1 MTVVFSRAGAA
12 ALAVLALVLTT
23 IGVAVPAPVS
33 AQPTEES
40 PEFLD
45 LDIAEITPSVVSL
58 TSEPVVT
65 VKGTVTNVGDRDVE
79 DIWVRLQRAPVIS
92 DAAALRTSLSLDQSG
107 FDTVGEFEQ
116 VTDRLSQG
124 DRVDFTIELPLRSD
138 LEPSLGIDTPGVY
151 PLLVNVNGSPEYGGQ
166 ARLDD
171 ARFLLPV
178 LGIPAGQDT
187 ESPRTSASA
196 EASGATDTVPRSE
209 TGTFPAVP
217 PEVSSP
223 VAVSMLW
230 PLADTPRLASG
241 VPGSVNEPVRLVDDV
256 LATSLAEGG
265 RLDGLLRAAERAL
278 ETDPRVTEGMCLA
291 VDPDLLVTVTNM
303 TREYLVVDDP
313 ADPMGE
319 AHPGT
324 GTDAAIAWLGRIR
337 TLAAT
342 MCTIPVPFAQVDL
355 TALAELDDPS
365 LTAPALESPGTIV
378 DTILRT
384 TSLPGVVW
392 PDSGVLTESA
402 GLLAAAN
409 GPVTALLADTAVEDG
424 RAGMSGL
431 PPRNSVRVSGVD
443 GLTAGLFDA
452 AAAAALAGMG
462 DEPTTPSFVT
472 KSARYDLGDDSATAR
487 FQDALGALAWPALVP
502 SVNDATGLP
511 LPPAGRSVLF
521 APPQVWS
528 PSPDEASATLSMIS
542 SLVRSGTATTRPF
555 ADFVA
560 AAAATA
566 DDPNASLLTYPEQAV
581 TDGVSEEVLTIAAEQ
596 PPRLDALQAAMIEDP
611 QAQLTPQEFL
621 APLREDLLRAM
632 SSAGRRGEDPE
643 GAADAANLRAV
654 EVEEAVDGMFAGVT
668 VLSPGGVYTLTSEQS
683 PLLLVARNDLPVG
696 ITVRL
701 NVDAPAAMEITDIGP
716 TQLPPRGSRT
726 LTVPAQISDSRKL
739 ELEFSLTTDSGLS
752 LGSPTNV
759 TVRSNAYGRILAIVT
774 GCAGALLLFLAG
786 RRLLHRFCG
795 EPDPADEGYERE

>member
-1 MTVVFSRAGAA
+1 MTVVVSRTGAA
-12 ALAVLALVLTT
+12 VLAVLALVLTT
-23 IGVAVPAPVS
+23 IGVAFPAPGS
-33 AQPTEES
+33 AQPTSES
-40 PEFLD
+40 PEFLE
-45 LDIAEITPSVVSL
+45 LDIARITPSVVSL
-58 TSEPVVT
+58 TSESVVT

-79 DIWVRLQRAPVIS
+79 DVWVRLQRAPVIS
-92 DAAALRTSLSLDQSG
+92 DPAALRTSLSLDQSG
-107 FDTVGEFEQ
+107 FDTVGEFEE
-116 VTDRLSQG
+116 VTDRLGQG

-138 LEPSLGIDTPGVY
+138 DEPSLGIDTPGVY

-178 LGIPAGQDT
+178 LGIPAGQEPD
-187 ESPRTSASA
+187 SPRTSTSA
-196 EASGATDTVPRSE
+196 GSNGTDATTSRSAAD
-209 TGTFPAVP
+209 TFPAVP
-217 PEVSSP
+217 PDVSRP
-223 VAVSMLW
+223 VAFSMLW

-241 VPGSVNEPVRLVDDV
+241 VPGSVSDPVRLVDDV
-256 LATSLAEGG
+256 LATSLADGG
-265 RLDGLLRAAERAL
+265 RLDGLLRAAEQAL
-278 ETDPRVTEGMCLA
+278 ESDPRITEGMCLA
-291 VDPDLLVTVTNM
+291 VDPDLLVTVANM
-303 TREYLVVDDP
+303 TRDYLVVDDP
-313 ADPMGE
+313 ADPMGD
-319 AHPGT
+319 AQPGT
-324 GTDAAIAWLGRIR
+324 GTEAAIAWLERIR
-337 TLAAT
+337 TLAAS
-342 MCTIPVPFAQVDL
+342 MCTVALPFAQVDL

-365 LTAPALESPGTIV
+365 LNAPALESPRTIV

-392 PDSGVLTESA
+392 PDSGVLTENA

-431 PPRNSVRVSGVD
+431 PARNALRVSGVD

-452 AAAAALAGMG
+452 SAAAALAGMG
-462 DEPTTPSFVT
+462 EEPATPSFVT
-472 KSARYDLGDDSATAR
+472 KSARYDLAGDSATAR
-487 FQDALGALAWPALVP
+487 LQDALGALAWPALVP
-502 SVNDATGLP
+502 SVSEATGLP
-511 LPPAGRSVLF
+511 QPPADRSVLF
-521 APPQVWS
+521 APPQVWT
-528 PSPDEASATLSMIS
+528 PSPEEASATLSMLS
-542 SLVRSGTATTRPF
+542 SLVRSGTATARPF
-555 ADFVA
+555 AEFVA
-560 AAAATA
+560 SAAATA
-566 DDPNASLLTYPEQAV
+566 DAPNASVLSYPEQAI
-581 TDGVSEEVLTIAAEQ
+581 TDGVPAEVLAIAAEQ
-596 PPRLDALQAAMIEDP
+596 PPRLDALQAALIEDP

-632 SSAGRRGEDPE
+632 SSSARRGQDP
-643 GAADAANLRAV
+643 GAAAAAADLRAA
-654 EVEEAVDGMFAGVT
+654 EVVEAVDGMFAGVT

-726 LTVPAQISDSRKL
+726 LTVPARISDSRKL
-739 ELEFSLTTDSGLS
+739 SLEFSLTTDSGLS

-786 RRLLHRFCG
+786 RRLLHRFRG

>member
-1 MTVVFSRAGAA
+1 MVVSRAGAA
-12 ALAVLALVLTT
+12 VLAVLALVLTT
-23 IGVAVPAPVS
+23 IGVAIPAPVS
-33 AQPTEES
+33 AQPTSES
-40 PEFLD
+40 PEFLE
-45 LDIAEITPSVVSL
+45 LDIGEITPSVVSL
-58 TSEPVVT
+58 TSESVVT
-65 VKGTVTNVGDRDVE
+65 VKGTVTNIGDRDVE
-79 DIWVRLQRAPVIS
+79 DVWVRLQRAPVIS
-92 DAAALRTSLSLDQSG
+92 DPAALRTSLSLDQSG
-107 FDTVGEFEQ
+107 FDTVGEFEE
-116 VTDRLSQG
+116 VTDRLGQG
-124 DRVDFTIELPLRSD
+124 DRVDFTIELPLRSEA
-138 LEPSLGIDTPGVY
+138 EPSLGIDTPGVY

-178 LGIPAGQDT
+178 LGIPAGQDI
-187 ESPRTSASA
+187 SGPRTSAAA
-196 EASGATDTVPRSE
+196 EADE
-209 TGTFPAVP
+209 TGSTTPSAADPLPAVP
-217 PEVSSP
+217 PDVSRP

-241 VPGSVNEPVRLVDDV
+241 VPGSVTEPVRLVDDV
-256 LATSLAEGG
+256 LATSLADGG
-265 RLDGLLRAAERAL
+265 RLDGLLRAAEQAL

-303 TREYLVVDDP
+303 TRDYLVVDDP
-313 ADPMGE
+313 ADPMGD
-319 AHPGT
+319 AHPGS

-337 TLAAT
+337 ALAAS
-342 MCTIPVPFAQVDL
+342 MCTVAVPFAQVDL

-365 LTAPALESPGTIV
+365 LNVPALESPRTII

-384 TSLPGVVW
+384 TSLPDVVW
-392 PDSGVLTESA
+392 PDSGVLTENA

-431 PPRNSVRVSGVD
+431 PLRNAVRVSGVD

-452 AAAAALAGMG
+452 SAAAALAGMG
-462 DEPTTPSFVT
+462 DEPSTPSFVT
-472 KSARYDLGDDSATAR
+472 KSARYELGNDSATAR
-487 FQDALGALAWPALVP
+487 FQAALGALAWPALTP
-502 SVNDATGLP
+502 SVSEATGLP

-521 APPQVWS
+521 APPQVWT
-528 PSPDEASATLSMIS
+528 PSPEEASATLSMVS
-542 SLVRSGTATTRPF
+542 ALVRSGTATARPF
-555 ADFVA
+555 AEFVA

-566 DDPNASLLTYPEQAV
+566 DDPDASALSYPEQAI
-581 TDGVSEEVLTIAAEQ
+581 TDGVSAEVLTIAAEQ
-596 PPRLDALQAAMIEDP
+596 PPRLDALQAAMVEDP

-621 APLREDLLRAM
+621 APLREGLLRAM
-632 SSAGRRGEDPE
+632 SSAGRRGQDPE
-643 GAADAANLRAV
+643 GAAAVADLRAV

-739 ELEFSLTTDSGLS
+739 SLEFSLTTDSGLS
-752 LGSPTNV
+752 LGSPTKV

-786 RRLLHRFCG
+786 RRLLHRFRG